1 VSGSG
6 SHTAKEAA
14 ESTLAQSTLAFP
26 PTDFGVFS
34 DRFSSAAVES
44 VATTCNT
51 EAAEAFRFGLL
62 CAAPGNV
69 AGRASRASVSNYR
82 GVGRV
87 GCVSKVYL
95 NK

>member
-44 VATTCNT
+44 VATTCNK
-51 EAAEAFRFGLL
+51 
-62 CAAPGNV
+62 
-69 AGRASRASVSNYR
+69 R
-82 GVGRV
+82 GIDQGPEWLPE
-87 GCVSKVYL
+87 KI
-95 NK
+95 